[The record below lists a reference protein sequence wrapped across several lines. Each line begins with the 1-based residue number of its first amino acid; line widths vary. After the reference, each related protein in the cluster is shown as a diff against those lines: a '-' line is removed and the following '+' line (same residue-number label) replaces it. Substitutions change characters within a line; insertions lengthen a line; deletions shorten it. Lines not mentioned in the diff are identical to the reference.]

1 MPMHVGR
8 APRRH
13 GVVGMLVMDVVDMVM
28 LVLEGFVLMP
38 VPVVLSQ

>member
-1 MPMHVGR
+1 M
-8 APRRH
+8 
-13 GVVGMLVMDVVDMVM
+13 GMLVMDVVDMVM